1 MRTTDLAG
9 TSASLRS
16 GTVVLTDYLNQ
27 LEVLFREREPKLHA
41 FMPEEGRF
49 ERLRRDAEILVEK
62 FPQEAPRPALFGV
75 PVGVKD
81 IFHVDGFP
89 TTGGSRLPPEEL
101 AGPEATVVTQL
112 KEAGALILGKTA
124 TTEFAYFAP
133 AATTNPHDPA
143 HTPGG
148 SSSGSA
154 AAVAAGLCPLA
165 LGTQTIGSISR
176 PASYCGVVGYK
187 PTYERVSRSGVIPLA
202 PSVDHIGLFAPDV
215 AGAERVA
222 AVICEGW
229 EAVYEGRRPVLG
241 IPGGAYLRRA
251 GSEARSWFRD
261 VCRRLSGAD
270 FEVRRVDA
278 MADFEGI
285 EVRHHAIV
293 AAEAARVHADW
304 YPRFRALYH
313 PKTALLIEQG
323 LEISDSELQTALV
336 GCESLREEL
345 ESLMKAEQ
353 IDLWISPAAPGVA
366 PYGLDSTGDPIMNL
380 PWTHCGL
387 PTLAIPAGSPSGGL
401 PIGLQV
407 AAGWRQDERLFG
419 WSREIEQVLTAGK
432 PGHASG

>member
-1 MRTTDLAG
+1 MKTTDLAG

-16 GTVVLTDYLNQ
+16 GAVALTDYLSE
-27 LEVLFREREPKLHA
+27 LEALFREREPKLHA
-41 FMPEEGRF
+41 FVPEEGRF
-49 ERLRRDAEILVEK
+49 ERLRRDAEDLLER
-62 FPQEAPRPALFGV
+62 FPQGIPRPALFGI

-89 TTGGSRLPPEEL
+89 TAGGSRLPPEEL
-101 AGPEATVVTQL
+101 AGPEAKAVTQL
-112 KEAGALILGKTA
+112 RESGALILGKTA

-133 AATTNPHDPA
+133 ASTKNPHDPA

-187 PTYERVSRSGVIPLA
+187 PTYDRVSREGVIPLA
-202 PSVDHIGLFAPDV
+202 PSVDHIGFFAPDV

-222 AVICEGW
+222 AVVCEAW
-229 EAVYEGRRPVLG
+229 EKVYEQRRPVLG
-241 IPGGAYLRRA
+241 IPAGPYLRRA
-251 GSEARSWFRD
+251 GSEARAWFRD
-261 VCRRLSGAD
+261 VCRRLSGAGFD
-270 FEVRRVDA
+270 VHRVDA

-285 EVRHHAIV
+285 EVRHRAIV
-293 AAEAARVHADW
+293 AAEAARVHAEW
-304 YPRFRALYH
+304 YPRFRDLYH
-313 PKTALLIEQG
+313 PKTALLIEDG
-323 LEISDSELQTALV
+323 LKISDSELQTALV

-345 ESLMKAEQ
+345 ESSRKTALV
-353 IDLWISPAAPGVA
+353 DLWISPAAPGVA

-387 PTLAIPAGSPSGGL
+387 PTLAIPVGSGTGGL

-407 AAGWRQDERLFG
+407 AAGWQQDERLFG
-419 WSREIEQVLTAGK
+419 WGRELEQVLKAAK
-432 PGHASG
+432 AV